1 MTQESKEL
9 RPGISVPSDFLLS
22 KAHAKTKPTCSPTVE
37 PDENGDLLL
46 AYPQLL
52 KGKSLMIRAMNHLE
66 DVANFGTVVV
76 EIDGIQSETHAG
88 CDIVSRDI
96 QLKVARA
103 IDTISQ
109 PLDGMWGLLDN
120 AAFGCFFPNCNQKN
134 TEEMALKIKSV
145 LASDCHRSVTIGI
158 AVFPTLEY
166 AKDQILENAR
176 KALDHAK
183 FFGPDSMVCFDAIS
197 LNISGDNL
205 YDAGYYQS
213 AIDEFNTAL
222 LFEVQDANLHNSLGV
237 CYGVTGEFR
246 KALKQFASA
255 IDLDPNEPLA
265 RYNAA
270 LVHLILGEREEA
282 KRHLHKA
289 DQGAHNLPE
298 VALQLGKLY
307 LEDNDLEK
315 SRSYLEAAENLEP
328 SSSLAS
334 ALLGECFTALG
345 LTKDAIASYK
355 KALRLN
361 ANDAVSLSGLGWL
374 YHQMGKNA
382 EIAKSFC
389 RHSTEIAPQNG
400 LYRHRLGI
408 ILYKEG
414 RYKGAKQAF
423 ESAIELGYDKSTS
436 YLEKVESRLLDKAS

>member
-9 RPGISVPSDFLLS
+9 RPGISVSSDFLLS
-22 KAHAKTKPTCSPTVE
+22 KAHAKAKPTCSPTVE
-37 PDENGDLLL
+37 PDENGDLLS
-46 AYPQLL
+46 AYPHLL

-66 DVANFGTVVV
+66 EITNFGAVVV
-76 EIDGIQSETHAG
+76 EIDGVQSEAHSG

-103 IDTISQ
+103 LDTICQSANG
-109 PLDGMWGLLDN
+109 LWGLLDN
-120 AAFGCFFPNCNQKN
+120 AAFGCFFPDCNQNN
-134 TEEMALKIKSV
+134 TEEMALRIKSA
-145 LASDCHRSVTIGI
+145 LTSDCHRTVTIGI

-166 AKDQILENAR
+166 AKDQILDNAR

-197 LNISGDNL
+197 LNISGDKL
-205 YDAGYYQS
+205 YDAGYYQN

-222 LFEVQDANLHNSLGV
+222 LFKVKDANLHNSLGV

-246 KALKQFASA
+246 EALDQFASA

-265 RYNAA
+265 HYNAA

-282 KRHLHKA
+282 ACHLREA
-289 DQGAHNLPE
+289 DQGPHNLPE

-307 LEDNDLEK
+307 LEDNELDK
-315 SRSYLEAAENLEP
+315 SRRYLETAENLDP
-328 SSSLAS
+328 HSPLVS
-334 ALLGECFTALG
+334 ALLGECFAALG
-345 LTKDAIASYK
+345 LTKDAIANYK

-374 YHQMGKNA
+374 YHQMDKNA
-382 EIAKSFC
+382 DIAKSFC

-414 RYKGAKQAF
+414 RFKEAKQAF
-423 ESAIELGYDKSTS
+423 QSAIELGYDKSTRF
-436 YLEKVESRLLDKAS
+436 LEKVESRLLDKAS

>member
-9 RPGISVPSDFLLS
+9 RPGISVPRDFLLS
-22 KAHAKTKPTCSPTVE
+22 KAHAKAKQTCSPTVE

-66 DVANFGTVVV
+66 DVAEFGAVVV
-76 EIDGIQSETHAG
+76 EIDGIQSEAHAG

-96 QLKVARA
+96 QLKVAKA
-103 IDTISQ
+103 IDTVSQ
-109 PLDGMWGLLDN
+109 PSDGMWGLLDN
-120 AAFGCFFPNCNQKN
+120 AAFGCFFPNCNQIN
-134 TEEMALKIKSV
+134 TEELALKIKSV
-145 LASDCHRSVTIGI
+145 IASDCHRTVTIGV

-166 AKDQILENAR
+166 TKDQILENAR

-222 LFEVQDANLHNSLGV
+222 LFRIQDANLHNSLGV

-246 KALKQFASA
+246 KALDQFASA
-255 IDLDPNEPLA
+255 IDLDPDEPLA
-265 RYNAA
+265 HYNAA

-282 KRHLHKA
+282 ARHLLKA
-289 DQGAHNLPE
+289 DQGPHNLPE

-315 SRSYLEAAENLEP
+315 SRRYLETAENLEP
-328 SSSLAS
+328 SSPLAS

-374 YHQMGKNA
+374 YHQMDKNA
-382 EIAKSFC
+382 EIARSFC

-400 LYRHRLGI
+400 LYRHRLGT
-408 ILYKEG
+408 ILYREG
-414 RYKGAKQAF
+414 RYNEAKQALQ
-423 ESAIELGYDKSTS
+423 SAIELGYDKSTS
-436 YLEKVESRLLDKAS
+436 ILEKVESRLLDKAS

>member
-1 MTQESKEL
+1 MTQESKDL
-9 RPGISVPSDFLLS
+9 RPGISVSRDFLLS
-22 KAHAKTKPTCSPTVE
+22 KTHAKAKPTCSPIVE
-37 PDENGDLLL
+37 PDENGDLLS

-66 DVANFGTVVV
+66 EVTNFGAVVV
-76 EIDGIQSETHAG
+76 EIDGIQSEAHAG

-96 QLKVARA
+96 QLKVART

-109 PLDGMWGLLDN
+109 TSGGMWGVLDN
-120 AAFGCFFPNCNQKN
+120 AAFGCFFPECNQKS
-134 TEEMALKIKSV
+134 TEELAIKIKSV
-145 LASDCHRSVTIGI
+145 LALDCHRTVTIGI
-158 AVFPTLEY
+158 AVFPTLKY
-166 AKDQILENAR
+166 AKDQVLDNAR

-197 LNISGDNL
+197 LNISGDKL

-222 LFEVQDANLHNSLGV
+222 LFKVKDANLHNSLGV
-237 CYGVTGEFR
+237 CYGVTGEF
-246 KALKQFASA
+246 KEALDQFACA
-255 IDLDPNEPLA
+255 IDLDPKEPLA
-265 RYNAA
+265 HYNAA
-270 LVHLILGEREEA
+270 LVHLILGERDKA
-282 KRHLHKA
+282 ASHLFKA
-289 DQGAHNLPE
+289 DQGPHNLPE

-307 LEDNDLEK
+307 LEDNDLDK
-315 SRSYLEAAENLEP
+315 SRSYLETAENLDP
-328 SSSLAS
+328 SSPFVS

-345 LTKDAIASYK
+345 LTKNAIASYK

-374 YHQMGKNA
+374 YHQMDKNA

-414 RYKGAKQAF
+414 RYKEAKQAF
-423 ESAIELGYDKSTS
+423 QSAIELGYDESTS
-436 YLEKVESRLLDKAS
+436 FLEKVDSRLLDKAS